1 MSLPAII
8 SKIPDYAHDVKK
20 NFIELFTKDVEGL
33 TDAQVYGVAL
43 ACCYSLKNDY
53 LLHNFKRVAKLYI
66 EDNYSEATRIAA
78 ILMAMNNTYYN
89 FSNEFADAEIREM
102 PSDLS
107 MTKLSEHGIN
117 KTDFEMF
124 MTAVSILHKCNY
136 CFNFHGNR
144 LLTRGVSKVALKN
157 IARIA
162 AILKGTSEALEIQ
175 KIRSYDLSAGEP
187 SMQ

>member
-8 SKIPDYAHDVKK
+8 AKIPDYAQDIKK
-20 NFIELFTKDVEGL
+20 NFVELFTKQVEGL
-33 TDAQVYGVAL
+33 TEAQVYGISL

-66 EDNYSEATRIAA
+66 EDKYSEATRIAA
-78 ILMAMNNTYYN
+78 IVMAMNNTYYT
-89 FSNEFADAEIREM
+89 FASEFADDEIRDM

-107 MTKLSEHGIN
+107 MAKLSDHGIN

-124 MTAVSILHKCNY
+124 LTAVSIINRCNY
-136 CFNFHGNR
+136 CFNFHGTR
-144 LLTRGVSKVALKN
+144 LLERGVSKQALKN

-162 AILKGTSEALEIQ
+162 AILKGTSEALQIQ